1 MFRRRDWRSEVSSTV
16 RLGWARPR
24 TAEISTAAVLDASPV
39 ATVVT
44 GPDGLVDRWNLAAER
59 LLGWTAAQV
68 IGRSIPIK
76 ALTDTLDVK
85 MYDAGAGEHPAP
97 VQLRC
102 RDRDGRMRDIEAATA
117 VIHGPAGR
125 AAGMVGLLFDVTTR
139 EKLHRQL
146 RHQAHH
152 DSLTGLPNRDM
163 FAEQATVILE
173 DAARAGTRTGMLL
186 IDLDKFKDVND
197 TLGHLCG
204 DQLLAQIGPRLL
216 AGTLRAHDLVARL
229 SGDEFV
235 VLLPDLPST
244 EVAVTVAERILAA
257 LHSPFIVGGTA
268 QTVQPTRVD
277 VAASI
282 GVAVAPDHG
291 SDPAGLLRHADTA
304 MYQAKQASAGVEV
317 YQPGHGEPSAARFGL
332 LGELRRALDHD
343 ELILHYQPKINI
355 ATGGLDSVEALVRW
369 QHPERGLLPPA
380 EFIPMAETTGLI
392 VQLTTRVL
400 HLALTQAATWA
411 KAGKPIPVAVNLS
424 ARVLH
429 DPALPGRILTALAD
443 HGVPAE
449 LLWLEVTESAIMHD
463 PATAVAILCE
473 LAEAGIRLSLDDF
486 GTGYSSMTYLRKLPV
501 TELKIDRSFI
511 IDLAG
516 DDPDEILARSAVDL
530 GHNLGLTVVAEGIED
545 AATLASLTA
554 MGCDIA
560 QGYYFAR
567 PMPPDQLGPWIT
579 SRDAQARWSRSC
591 DDTV

>member
-1 MFRRRDWRSEVSSTV
+1 
-16 RLGWARPR
+16 
-24 TAEISTAAVLDASPV
+24 
-39 ATVVT
+39 
-44 GPDGLVDRWNLAAER
+44 
-59 LLGWTAAQV
+59 
-68 IGRSIPIK
+68 
-76 ALTDTLDVK
+76 
-85 MYDAGAGEHPAP
+85 
-97 VQLRC
+97 
-102 RDRDGRMRDIEAATA
+102 
-117 VIHGPAGR
+117 
-125 AAGMVGLLFDVTTR
+125 
-139 EKLHRQL
+139 
-146 RHQAHH
+146 
-152 DSLTGLPNRDM
+152 
-163 FAEQATVILE
+163 
-173 DAARAGTRTGMLL
+173 
-186 IDLDKFKDVND
+186 
-197 TLGHLCG
+197 
-204 DQLLAQIGPRLL
+204 
-216 AGTLRAHDLVARL
+216 
-229 SGDEFV
+229 
-235 VLLPDLPST
+235 
-244 EVAVTVAERILAA
+244 
-257 LHSPFIVGGTA
+257 
-268 QTVQPTRVD
+268 
-277 VAASI
+277 
-282 GVAVAPDHG
+282 
-291 SDPAGLLRHADTA
+291 
-304 MYQAKQASAGVEV
+304 
-317 YQPGHGEPSAARFGL
+317 L

-429 DPALPGRILTALAD
+429 DHALPGRILTALAD

>member
-1 MFRRRDWRSEVSSTV
+1 MSSTV
-16 RLGWARPR
+16 RVGWARPR
-24 TAEISTAAVLDASPV
+24 TAGISTAAVLDASPV

-44 GPDGLVDRWNLAAER
+44 GPDGLVDRWNPAAER

-68 IGRSIPIK
+68 IGRSIPIQ

-85 MYDAGAGEHPAP
+85 IYDAGTGEHPAP

-117 VIHGPAGR
+117 VIRDPAGR
-125 AAGMVGLLFDVTTR
+125 VAGMVGLLFDVTTR
-139 EKLHRQL
+139 EKLQRQL

-173 DAARAGTRTGMLL
+173 AAALTGTRTGMLL

-317 YQPGHGEPSAARFGL
+317 YQTGHGEPSAARFGL

-343 ELILHYQPKINI
+343 ELTLHYQPKINI
-355 ATGGLDSVEALVRW
+355 ATGALDSVEALVRW
-369 QHPERGLLPPA
+369 QHPERGLLLPA

-411 KAGKPIPVAVNLS
+411 QAGQPIPVAVNLS
-424 ARVLH
+424 VRVLH
-429 DPALPGRILTALAD
+429 DPALPERILTALAD

-486 GTGYSSMTYLRKLPV
+486 GTGYSSMSYLRKLPV

-511 IDLAG
+511 MDLAG

-579 SRDAQARWSRSC
+579 SHAPGAH
-591 DDTV
+591 